1 MRLTTVVRNI
11 AETSPVSP
19 SQKTCLVADDHDV
32 VRRVVGHMLRAFGM
46 GYAEATTG
54 ADALAVCATSK
65 PDAILL
71 DWILPDQSG
80 LACLD
85 ALRRTAGGARTPV
98 IYCMSENDHTQFAR
112 ALAVGADA
120 VIIKPFDRAT
130 LHQKLVDVG
139 VI

>member
-1 MRLTTVVRNI
+1 M
-11 AETSPVSP
+11 SQP
-19 SQKTCLVADDHDV
+19 QKTCLVADDHDV
-32 VRRVVGHMLRAFGM
+32 IRRVVGHMLSAFGIA
-46 GYAEATTG
+46 YSEARSG
-54 ADALAVCATSK
+54 ADVLAVCATSK

-80 LACLD
+80 LVCLD

-139 VI
+139 MI